1 LPVEGYEGF
10 TTRSG
15 AAAAAAGLRHR
26 PLAEMLADTLAYERD
41 LGLERERSSGL
52 SPDTERRLL
61 AQWSAPA

>member
-1 LPVEGYEGF
+1 
-10 TTRSG
+10 
-15 AAAAAAGLRHR
+15 
-26 PLAEMLADTLAYERD
+26 MLADTLAYERD